1 LKILLTG
8 ASGQLGRE
16 IVKICPADFRL
27 QAMTRNQLDIRVFAD
42 CENAVKNFKPDWIIN
57 AAAWT
62 DVDAAEEDP
71 EKAMLVNGDAP
82 FHLANLARKHGARL
96 VHISTDYV
104 FDGKLRRP
112 YRPDDITEPVNS
124 YGRSKL
130 AGEQSVLSV
139 LGEKALVIRTSWL
152 YSADGKNFVKTILR
166 LLRDKEELQVV
177 NDQFGSPTS
186 VSSLAYI
193 IFAAMQAELGGVY
206 HWSDKGSISWWNFA
220 KAIQHC
226 ALEICLTDNF
236 REIKPIS
243 TSQFKT
249 LATRPAWSVLD
260 CTSLA
265 DKLRIKPP
273 PYEEALSHLLDE
285 NRPTFRS
292 YLYADEIRKCV
303 NTSR

>member
-1 LKILLTG
+1 MKILLTG

-16 IVKICPADFRL
+16 IVKICPADYKL
-27 QAMTRNQLDIRVFAD
+27 QAMTRDQLDVCAYSD
-42 CENAVKNFKPDWIIN
+42 CENAVRVCKPDFIIN

-62 DVDAAEEDP
+62 DVDGAEEAP

-82 FHLANLARKHGARL
+82 FHLANAARKYGARL

-112 YRPDDITEPVNS
+112 YRPDDAAEPVNV

-152 YSADGKNFVKTILR
+152 YSADGRNFVKTILR
-166 LLRDKEELQVV
+166 LLRDREELQVV

-193 IFAAMQAELGGVY
+193 IFAAMKAEIGGIY

-220 KAIQHC
+220 KAVQHS
-226 ALEICLTDNF
+226 ALELGLTDKF
-236 REIKPIS
+236 REIKPIP

-260 CTSLA
+260 CSSLA

-273 PYEEALSHLLDE
+273 PYEEALFHLLTE
-285 NRPTFRS
+285 NRPAFRS
-292 YLYADEIRKCV
+292 YLYGSD
-303 NTSR
+303 